1 MCRGEE
7 MNSWADVS
15 VCFLLVNFLQQ
26 DLILY
31 FLKNFVV
38 KQSGF
43 FVSFSL
49 IDLTTK
55 KQASYVSRPSAEK
68 NRSKLSLK

>member
-31 FLKNFVV
+31 FLKNAAVPPPPAFSETLVSLRSSPV
-38 KQSGF
+38 LYAISHGF
-43 FVSFSL
+43 FYFAGKG
-49 IDLTTK
+49 D
-55 KQASYVSRPSAEK
+55 
-68 NRSKLSLK
+68 

>member
-31 FLKNFVV
+31 FKKCSCPPPAFSETRVSLRSSPVLYAI
-38 KQSGF
+38 SHGF
-43 FVSFSL
+43 FYFAGKG
-49 IDLTTK
+49 D
-55 KQASYVSRPSAEK
+55 
-68 NRSKLSLK
+68 

>member
-1 MCRGEE
+1 

-31 FLKNFVV
+31 FLKNAAVLPPAFSETLVSLRSSPV
-38 KQSGF
+38 LYAISHGF
-43 FVSFSL
+43 FYFAGKG
-49 IDLTTK
+49 D
-55 KQASYVSRPSAEK
+55 
-68 NRSKLSLK
+68 